1 MPSPVEIVMALLVLL
16 AIAWLATVAVALVLI
31 ARYARQCAA
40 HLARI
45 TGA

>member
-1 MPSPVEIVMALLVLL
+1 MALLVLL